1 MKRLNI
7 FTIIGVI
14 FSLVWLFS
22 QQYNLL
28 NNKIEGICVSLGLT
42 FIIFGAVT
50 MNYNIIDISKKKNK
64 LLYNKII
71 TRNKISK

>member
-71 TRNKISK
+71 TRNKIYK